1 MKFYKFLNFMTNKIT
16 LAVLSVISAFTAF
29 FFYSCR
35 ANYVFLDYNVF
46 NGISY
51 LLLSLMII
59 NTLALLALFV
69 CTAYNLKI
77 KEKELK
83 DSKAVKVISL
93 ICFVVC
99 VIFLIGVLVN
109 IIVAGAETTP
119 VIMKMAARSFPA
131 FIGISA
137 VVFFVVFF
145 PAMKNKILKTVTVC
159 VTATCILIVSL
170 WVLAPVCNYKITSA
184 PMVID
189 SGEDYYSVVFATNDE
204 GTGYVE
210 YEFGGDTV
218 RLYDEAMGRIK
229 GDSKIHT
236 VKVPKEEL
244 DGNTYRVG
252 SKRVVEAYSYGS
264 YTGKEVVSENYT
276 FNAPDGENQQWLCVS
291 DWHTYLDKAYDAVSY
306 AGEYDGV
313 IMLGDAAPGFMF
325 EDEIKDYIV
334 EFGGNLCKGEVPVVY
349 IRGNH
354 ETRGEYAAKLP
365 DYLGIKNFYYTAS
378 FGNYEFIVLD
388 SGEDKE
394 DSHPEYGGMVNYAQ
408 YRENMTQWLETLEK
422 SDKKVVVLSHSYEI
436 CIEKDLSN
444 RAYSALKNIGAEY
457 IISGHTHTNEF
468 FEYNGL
474 NVYLDGGHGDGVYVA
489 SKITLSSDGILIEA
503 WNDKGKTTFSQSS
516 AL

>member
-1 MKFYKFLNFMTNKIT
+1 MKSDKILNFFTHKIT
-16 LAVLSVISAFTAF
+16 LIIVSLISAFTSF

-35 ANYVFLDYNVF
+35 ANYVFLDYTVF

-59 NTLALLALFV
+59 NTLLLLFLYIAE
-69 CTAYNLKI
+69 AYGLKI
-77 KEKELK
+77 KERYFSETKTFAAL
-83 DSKAVKVISL
+83 SIIGFALCIV
-93 ICFVVC
+93 FA
-99 VIFLIGVLVN
+99 IGVMVN
-109 IIVAGAETTP
+109 MIVAGEETFP
-119 VIMKMAARSFPA
+119 VIMKMAAKNFPA
-131 FIGISA
+131 FAAIATI
-137 VVFFVVFF
+137 VFFISVF
-145 PAMKNKILKTVTVC
+145 PSLKNKTLKIVTVAS
-159 VTATCILIVSL
+159 TAICLFIVSL

-184 PMVID
+184 PLVID

-210 YEFGGDTV
+210 YEYDGQTV

-236 VKVPKEEL
+236 VKVPKQQL

-264 YTGKEVVSENYT
+264 YTGKEVVSQNYT
-276 FNAPDGENQQWLCVS
+276 FNAPDGEEQQWLCVS

-313 IMLGDAAPGFMF
+313 IMLGDAVPGLMF
-325 EDEIKDYIV
+325 EEEIKDYIV

-365 DYLGIKNFYYTAS
+365 DYLGMESFYYTAS

-436 CIEKDLSN
+436 CIEEDLSS
-444 RAYSALKNIGAEY
+444 RAFSALKDLGAEY

-474 NVYLDGGHGDGVYVA
+474 SVYLDGGHKNGVFIA
-489 SKITLSSDGILIEA
+489 SKITLSADSILFQACNNE
-503 WNDKGKTTFSQSS
+503 GKVMFSQSS

>member
-1 MKFYKFLNFMTNKIT
+1 MKSNRFLNFITNKIT
-16 LAVLSVISAFTAF
+16 LAVLTIISAFTAF

-35 ANYVFLDYNVF
+35 ANYVFLDTTVF
-46 NGISY
+46 NGIAY

-83 DSKAVKVISL
+83 DAKAVKALSV

-99 VIFLIGVLVN
+99 IIFLIGVMVN

-119 VIMKMAARSFPA
+119 LIMKMAAQSFPA

-137 VVFFVVFF
+137 VVFFIAFF
-145 PAMKNKILKTVTVC
+145 PAMKNKILKIVTVC

-184 PMVID
+184 PLVID

-210 YEFGGDTV
+210 YEYDGQTV

-236 VKVPKEEL
+236 VKVPKQQL
-244 DGNTYRVG
+244 DGNTYRIG

-264 YTGKEVVSENYT
+264 YTGKEVVSQNYT
-276 FNAPDGENQQWLCVS
+276 FNAPDGEEQQWLCVS
-291 DWHTYLDKAYDAVSY
+291 DWHTRLDKAYDALSY
-306 AGEYDGV
+306 AGDYDGV
-313 IMLGDAAPGFMF
+313 IMLGDAVPGLMF
-325 EDEIKDYIV
+325 EEEIKDYIV

-365 DYLGIKNFYYTAS
+365 DYLGMESFYYTAS

-388 SGEDKE
+388 SGEDKV
-394 DSHPEYGGMVNYAQ
+394 DSHPEYGGMVNYAE
-408 YRENMTQWLETLEK
+408 YRKNMTEWLETLTP
-422 SDKKVVVLSHSYEI
+422 SDNIPIVFSHSNEI
-436 CIEKDLSN
+436 CIEEDLRN
-444 RAYSALKNIGAEY
+444 RAFTSLKNLGAKY
-457 IISGHTHTNEF
+457 IVSGHTHTNEF

-474 NVYLDGGHGDGVYVA
+474 SVYLDGGHKNGVFIA
-489 SKITLSSDGILIEA
+489 SKITLSADSILFQACNNE
-503 WNDKGKTTFSQSS
+503 GKVMFSQSS

>member
-1 MKFYKFLNFMTNKIT
+1 MKSNRFLNFITNKIT
-16 LAVLSVISAFTAF
+16 LAVLTIISAFTAF

-35 ANYVFLDYNVF
+35 ANYVFLYTTVF
-46 NGISY
+46 NVIAY

-59 NTLALLALFV
+59 NTLAPLALFV

-83 DSKAVKVISL
+83 DAKAVKALSV

-99 VIFLIGVLVN
+99 IIFLIGVMVN

-119 VIMKMAARSFPA
+119 LIMKMAAQSFPA

-137 VVFFVVFF
+137 AVFFIAFF
-145 PAMKNKILKTVTVC
+145 PAMKNKILKIVTVC

-184 PMVID
+184 PLVID
-189 SGEDYYSVVFATNDE
+189 SGGDTYSAVFATNDE

-210 YEFGGDTV
+210 YEYEGETV

-236 VKVPKEEL
+236 VEVPKEQL

-264 YTGKEVVSENYT
+264 YTGKEVVSQNYT
-276 FNAPDGENQQWLCVS
+276 FNAPDGEEQQWLCVS
-291 DWHTYLDKAYDAVSY
+291 DWHTRLDKAYDALSY
-306 AGEYDGV
+306 AGDYDGV
-313 IMLGDAAPGFMF
+313 IMLGDAVPGLMF
-325 EDEIKDYIV
+325 EEEIKDYIV

-365 DYLGIKNFYYTAS
+365 DYLGMESFYYTAS

-436 CIEKDLSN
+436 CIEEDLSS
-444 RAYSALKNIGAEY
+444 RAFSALKDLGAKY

-474 NVYLDGGHGDGVYVA
+474 NVYLDGGHKNGVFIA
-489 SKITLSSDGILIEA
+489 SKITLSADSILFQACNNE
-503 WNDKGKTTFSQSS
+503 GKVMFSQSS

>member
-1 MKFYKFLNFMTNKIT
+1 MKSNKFLNFITNKIT
-16 LAVLSVISAFTAF
+16 LAVLTIISAFTAF

-35 ANYVFLDYNVF
+35 ANYVFLDYTVF

-109 IIVAGAETTP
+109 IIVAGVETTP

-145 PAMKNKILKTVTVC
+145 PAMKNKIMKTVTVC
-159 VTATCILIVSL
+159 VTATCILILSL

-184 PMVID
+184 PLVID
-189 SGEDYYSVVFATNDE
+189 SGGDTYSVVFATNDE

-264 YTGKEVVSENYT
+264 YTGKEVVSEKYT

-313 IMLGDAAPGFMF
+313 ILLGDGAPGFMF

-365 DYLGIKNFYYTAS
+365 DYLGMESFYYTAS

-388 SGEDKE
+388 SGEDKV
-394 DSHPEYGGMVNYAQ
+394 DSHPEYGGMVNYAE
-408 YRENMTQWLETLEK
+408 YRKNMTEWLETLAP
-422 SDKKVVVLSHSYEI
+422 SDNIPIVFSHSNEI
-436 CIEKDLSN
+436 CIEEDLRN
-444 RAYSALKNIGAEY
+444 RAFTSLKNLGAKY
-457 IISGHTHTNEF
+457 IVSGHTHTNEF

-474 NVYLDGGHGDGVYVA
+474 SVYLDGGHKNGVFIA
-489 SKITLSSDGILIEA
+489 SKITLSADSILFQACNNE
-503 WNDKGKTTFSQSS
+503 GKVMFSQSS